1 MPLRMAGAPRTS
13 RAEQAIA
20 SRRAIVEA
28 AVRLMIARGVAAT
41 TVDAICTEVG
51 LTKGAFFHHFADK
64 DELLAAALDGY
75 CAGLAAALGDGA
87 YRRKRDPLRRA
98 LAFVDHAGAT
108 LGRGPIAG
116 CLLAACTQELAPDD
130 DELRDR
136 CRAGLRDVGA
146 VLRSLLADVP
156 RGATSFDP
164 DELADHFVVVLE
176 GALLLARAAGDAT
189 VTARHLAHFRR
200 YLELILRPG

>member
-1 MPLRMAGAPRTS
+1 MGRAIRTS
-13 RAEQAIA
+13 RAEQAIN

-41 TVDAICTEVG
+41 TVDAICAEVG

-75 CAGLAAALGDGA
+75 CAWLAAALGDGP

-98 LAFVDHAGAT
+98 LAFVDHAAAT
-108 LGRGPIAG
+108 LGRAPIAG

-130 DELRDR
+130 DELRER
-136 CRAGLRDVGA
+136 CRAGFRDVGA
-146 VLRSLLADVP
+146 VLRSLLAEVP

-164 DELADHFVVVLE
+164 DALADHFVVVLE
-176 GALLLARAAGDAT
+176 GALLLARASGDAK

-200 YLELILRPG
+200 YLELIVRPAG